1 MTKAKQPKI
10 KSSDWRNLP
19 IERWNIATFLAFIT
33 ETTAEKYGQPYV
45 PGGGGAKSVRWA
57 RERGMLKQAQGTYG
71 NAVLRK
77 FIELCWREYKTNKPD
92 EYPYPTVVFMLSYMD
107 RNFSKA
113 QSEVARERRAA
124 EAKVSA
130 QSYEELADWL

>member
-1 MTKAKQPKI
+1 M
-10 KSSDWRNLP
+10 
-19 IERWNIATFLAFIT
+19 
-33 ETTAEKYGQPYV
+33 
-45 PGGGGAKSVRWA
+45 RWA